1 MPKGVHPVSVPKV
14 SVILAIYNVE
24 SYLRESLDSLVAQTL
39 KDIEVIG
46 VNDGSTDGCL
56 QILKEYAAKYPNF
69 RYVDKPNGGIGS
81 ARNAGVAVAK
91 GEYIGF
97 TDPDDY
103 VAHNMYEIL
112 YNTAVN
118 DNSEVVV
125 CGGTAFPDDP
135 EPPQWLVDALSPRR
149 MRYSTFDKALL
160 FTENSRQFTWRM
172 LIKRSLY
179 TDNHIVQNENIVL
192 GEDVGLQF
200 KIYPLAHGISLIPDK
215 LYYYRW
221 VRPGSIMYCD
231 SEAKLTEKADKRI
244 LLVEHLLDT
253 LMEYDLFKDTR
264 KDFLQWSAEFIYSDL
279 MKLPRKERLR
289 FSDRLYKLY
298 QKADLRTEWAGYRP
312 ELRAMFEDFVTP
324 TDKAFSE

>member
-1 MPKGVHPVSVPKV
+1 MSVPKV

-24 SYLRESLDSLVAQTL
+24 SYLREALDSLAAQTL

-46 VNDGSTDGCL
+46 VDDGSTDGSL
-56 QILKEYAAKYPNF
+56 QILKEYAGKYPNF
-69 RYVDKPNGGIGS
+69 RYVIKPNGGIGS
-81 ARNAGVAVAK
+81 ARNAGVAAAK

-103 VAHNMYEIL
+103 VSPDMFEIL
-112 YNTAVN
+112 YNTAVKE
-118 DNSEVVV
+118 DSEIVV

-135 EPPQWLVDALSPRR
+135 APPQWLVDALSPRR
-149 MRYSTFDKALL
+149 IRYPAFDKALL

-172 LIKRSLY
+172 LIKRSIY
-179 TDNHIVQNENIVL
+179 TEHNIVQREDIVL

-200 KIYPLAHGISLIPDK
+200 KIYPFARGISLIPDK
-215 LYYYRW
+215 LYHYRW

-231 SEAKLTEKADKRI
+231 SEAKLSEKADKRI

-253 LMEYDLFKDTR
+253 LMEYNIFKDTR
-264 KDFLQWSAEFIYSDL
+264 KDFLQWSAEFIYGDL
-279 MKLPRKERLR
+279 MKLSRKDRLR
-289 FSDRLYKLY
+289 FSDRLYRLY

-324 TDKAFSE
+324 ENKVFSE